1 MEFVRNVLL
10 IDDNSNC
17 NFIMSEFIKLAD
29 ETIRVISAESV
40 EEAME
45 ALKVAGADFPDVIY
59 VDINMPLQNGFEF
72 VELYEEQFM
81 ALHPRTRLFMLS
93 SSLRLDDREKAMA
106 YDSVDDFVSKNDIDE
121 FLKITLSK
129 RVA

>member
-1 MEFVRNVLL
+1 
-10 IDDNSNC
+10 
-17 NFIMSEFIKLAD
+17 MSEFIKLAD